1 MTSVEEKLINKCIV
15 GIAIDN
21 TGITMTVKD
30 DNNNYTVLDYTSFDG
45 SWEVYEVDNE
55 R

>member
-1 MTSVEEKLINKCIV
+1 MINVEEKLINKQIV

-30 DNNNYTVLDYTSFDG
+30 DDNNYTVLDYTSFDG
-45 SWEVYEVDNE
+45 SWEVYEVNNE